1 MILTCYHFSVYR
13 VPNKTSISL
22 LTVIICLFCL
32 LLKAYQY
39 YQLFQWTNFWPCWL
53 SFFFFHWFLFFIFSF
68 FLFTLYLICFSF
80 SSSCRWKMKALIF
93 TPSLFCNARLY
104 KYKILF
110 QFSSVTQLCPTLCI
124 PMDCNMPGLPVH
136 HQLPE
141 LTQTHVHRVGDA
153 IQLSHLLSAPSPPAF
168 NLSQHQSLFQW
179 VSSSH
184 QVAKVLE
191 LQLQHQSFQ

>member
-1 MILTCYHFSVYR
+1 MILTCYQFSVYR
-13 VPNKTSISL
+13 VPNKASISL

-39 YQLFQWTNFWPCWL
+39 YQLFQWTNFWRCWL
-53 SFFFFHWFLFFIFSF
+53 YFFFHWFLFFIFSF
-68 FLFTLYLICFSF
+68 FLFTLCLICFSF

-93 TPSLFCNARLY
+93 KPSLFCNARLY

-124 PMDCNMPGLPVH
+124 PMDCNTPGLPVY

-153 IQLSHLLSAPSPPAF
+153 IQLSHPLSAPSPPAF